1 MVRRDEAERRST
13 CHSGAAPTCRS
24 SHCQRNSAS
33 EAFRNKKHMKRKKR
47 RLTGLTP
54 SSVKSNRE
62 NGFPITE
69 GASGNSTGME
79 RRHTISERTY
89 RHALPKIR
97 SLRPADHAV
106 LPVPPGRNRFQSPA
120 TFDDYRF
127 EIGTDSTETARS
139 ACSKRNGNRYA
150 AEPSP
155 TRRGR
160 PSHSR
165 SSRPCER
172 ARRGL
177 QEAKRRFP
185 ARTRRPG
192 SSARSAGNRASR
204 PIRRA

>member
-106 LPVPPGRNRFQSPA
+106 LPVHPGEIVFKALRHSIRDRNRFHGNSPVCLFKKKRKPVRGR
-120 TFDDYRF
+120 TFPD
-127 EIGTDSTETARS
+127 ETRP
-139 ACSKRNGNRYA
+139 
-150 AEPSP
+150 AEPFP
-155 TRRGR
+155 IV
-160 PSHSR
+160 PSV
-165 SSRPCER
+165 R
-172 ARRGL
+172 AGP
-177 QEAKRRFP
+177 AGP
-185 ARTRRPG
+185 ARG
-192 SSARSAGNRASR
+192 
-204 PIRRA
+204 

>member
-1 MVRRDEAERRST
+1 MLFRSDSLFRQVKQGKRLPDYGRGLWRFDRDGTATYDFRANVSARSAQNKKPPPGGPRRSA
-13 CHSGAAPTCRS
+13 CS
-24 SHCQRNSAS
+24 
-33 EAFRNKKHMKRKKR
+33 
-47 RLTGLTP
+47 
-54 SSVKSNRE
+54 
-62 NGFPITE
+62 
-69 GASGNSTGME
+69 
-79 RRHTISERTY
+79 
-89 RHALPKIR
+89 
-97 SLRPADHAV
+97 
-106 LPVPPGRNRFQSPA
+106 PGRNRFQSPA

-172 ARRGL
+172 ARRDR
-177 QEAKRRFP
+177 QKAKRRFP
-185 ARTRRPG
+185 ARTRRLG
-192 SSARSAGNRASR
+192 SLARSAGNRVSR